1 MARQSIGVEGKS
13 EGAICIEWLKPPH
26 PAAATFARG
35 RNGHGGGC

>member
-1 MARQSIGVEGKS
+1 MGQREVMG
-13 EGAICIEWLKPPH
+13 EWAKPPH